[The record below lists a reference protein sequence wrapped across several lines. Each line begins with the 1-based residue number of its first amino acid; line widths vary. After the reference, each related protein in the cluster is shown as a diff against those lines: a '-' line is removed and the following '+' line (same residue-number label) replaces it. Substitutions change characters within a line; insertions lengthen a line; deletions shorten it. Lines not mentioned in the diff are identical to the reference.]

1 LNIYDAI
8 NFSKNAWN
16 SVSQQTISNCWKHT
30 GILSQNEIDE
40 MDDEIEDSDDQEKS
54 FNEME
59 MQELI
64 YKLPF
69 DDFMSAEDFFHVD
82 DSLKNNGGL
91 TDDEIVA
98 IVKSNDSESTTDQ
111 NERSL
116 ELISKKEALGH
127 LNDLV
132 LFFEHSLDISINS
145 DELNI
150 LKKLRRRVLTL
161 HINNARQ
168 TTLDSFIQ

>member
-1 LNIYDAI
+1 
-8 NFSKNAWN
+8 
-16 SVSQQTISNCWKHT
+16 
-30 GILSQNEIDE
+30 
-40 MDDEIEDSDDQEKS
+40 MDDEIEDFNDQEKS
-54 FNEME
+54 FNEMK

-91 TDDEIVA
+91 TDDKIVA
-98 IVKSNDSESTTDQ
+98 IVKSNDSKSITDQ
-111 NERSL
+111 NERPL
-116 ELISKKEALGH
+116 ELISKKKTLIH

-132 LFFEHSLDISINS
+132 LFFEYSLNISINS

-150 LKKLRRRVLTL
+150 LKKLRHQILTL
-161 HINNARQ
+161 HINYARQ
-168 TTLDSFIQ
+168 TTLDNFIQ

>member
-1 LNIYDAI
+1 
-8 NFSKNAWN
+8 
-16 SVSQQTISNCWKHT
+16 
-30 GILSQNEIDE
+30 
-40 MDDEIEDSDDQEKS
+40 
-54 FNEME
+54 
-59 MQELI
+59 
-64 YKLPF
+64 
-69 DDFMSAEDFFHVD
+69 MSAEDFFHVD
-82 DSLKNNGGL
+82 DSLKNNRGL

-116 ELISKKEALGH
+116 ELISKKEALDH

-161 HINNARQ
+161 HINNVRQ

>member
-1 LNIYDAI
+1 
-8 NFSKNAWN
+8 
-16 SVSQQTISNCWKHT
+16 
-30 GILSQNEIDE
+30 
-40 MDDEIEDSDDQEKS
+40 MDDKIEDFNDQEKS
-54 FNEME
+54 FNEMK
-59 MQELI
+59 MQELF
-64 YKLPF
+64 YKLLF

-82 DSLKNNGGL
+82 NSLKNNEGL

-111 NERSL
+111 NERLL
-116 ELISKKEALGH
+116 ELISKKEALSH

-150 LKKLRRRVLTL
+150 LKKLRRWVLTL

-168 TTLDSFIQ
+168 TTLDSFI

>member
-1 LNIYDAI
+1 
-8 NFSKNAWN
+8 
-16 SVSQQTISNCWKHT
+16 
-30 GILSQNEIDE
+30 

-54 FNEME
+54 FNEIK

-64 YKLPF
+64 YKLLF
-69 DDFMSAEDFFHVD
+69 DNFISVEDFFHID

-91 TDDEIVA
+91 TDDEIIA
-98 IVKSNDSESTTDQ
+98 IVKSNDSESITDQ
-111 NERSL
+111 NERPL

-132 LFFEHSLDISINS
+132 LFFEHLLDISINS

-150 LKKLRRRVLTL
+150 LKKLRYQILTL
-161 HINNARQ
+161 HINNAKQ
-168 TTLDSFIQ
+168 TTLDSFI